1 MTWLLTNDDGVTAPG
16 LSALMR
22 SLPLAQSALIAAPQI
37 QHSGCGHQVTTVA
50 PIQVEQRADIL
61 REQRADQPMINL
73 KAVFGIGG
81 TPVDCVR
88 VARFHLDS
96 SISLVLSGVNA
107 GANLGADCYISGT
120 IAAVREAALHGIPG
134 IAFSQ
139 YRNGDRPINWHQASH
154 YTQLVLE
161 TLLPLTLK
169 PGCFWNVNFPHL
181 ESADVGYVKPE
192 IVFCLPSQRPLPV
205 SFRAEGNLIHYE
217 GNYSQREREPGSD
230 VDVCLGGRIAVT
242 QLSL

>member
-16 LSALMR
+16 LLALAR
-22 SLPLAQSALIAAPQI
+22 SLPLDQSALIVAPQI
-37 QHSGCGHQVTTVA
+37 QHSGCGHQVTTNA
-50 PIQVEQRADIL
+50 PIQVEQRVDLAL
-61 REQRADQPMINL
+61 EQCADQPPINC
-73 KAVFGIGG
+73 KDVFGIGG

-88 VARFHLDS
+88 VARFHLDP

-120 IAAVREAALHGIPG
+120 VAAVREAALHGIPG

-139 YRNGDRPINWHQASH
+139 YRNGDRPIDWHQVRH
-154 YTQLVLE
+154 YTQQVLD
-161 TLLPLTLK
+161 TLLPLSLK
-169 PGCFWNVNFPHL
+169 AGCFWNVNFPHL
-181 ESADVGYVKPE
+181 ETAGAKAVEPE

-205 SFRAEGNLIHYE
+205 SFRVEGDLLHYE
-217 GNYSQREREPGSD
+217 GSYSHRDREPGSD

>member
-1 MTWLLTNDDGVTAPG
+1 MTWLLTNDDGVAAPG
-16 LSALMR
+16 LMALAR
-22 SLPLAQSALIAAPQI
+22 SLPLDQPAFIAAPQI
-37 QHSGCGHQVTTVA
+37 PHSGCGHQVTTNV
-50 PIQVEQRADIL
+50 PIAVDQRPDIRL
-61 REQRADQPMINL
+61 GQFSGQPLMNC
-73 KAVFGIGG
+73 KDVFGIGG

-88 VARFHLDS
+88 VARFHLDP
-96 SISLVLSGVNA
+96 SIALVLSGVNA

-120 IAAVREAALHGIPG
+120 VAAVREATLHGIPG

-139 YRNGDRPINWHQASH
+139 YRNGDRPIDWHQVSR
-154 YTQLVLE
+154 YTQRVLDI
-161 TLLPLTLK
+161 LLPLALK

-181 ESADVGYVKPE
+181 EAAEAASVEPE

-205 SFRAEGNLIHYE
+205 SFRTEGNLLHYE
-217 GNYSQREREPGSD
+217 GRYSQRARELGSD

>member
-16 LSALMR
+16 LLALAR

-37 QHSGCGHQVTTVA
+37 QHSGCGHQVTTGA
-50 PIQVEQRADIL
+50 PIQVEQRADL
-61 REQRADQPMINL
+61 LLEQRRHQPMINL

-88 VARFHLDS
+88 VARFHLDL
-96 SISLVLSGVNA
+96 SITLVLSGVNA

-120 IAAVREAALHGIPG
+120 VAAVREAALHGISG

-139 YRNGDRPINWHQASH
+139 YRHGDRPIDWHQVSH
-154 YTQLVLE
+154 YTQCVLE
-161 TLLPLTLK
+161 TLLPCSLK

-181 ESADVGYVKPE
+181 EATDPDPE
-192 IVFCLPSQRPLPV
+192 IVFCEPSQRPLPV
-205 SFRAEGNLIHYE
+205 SFRVEGGLLHYE
-217 GNYSQREREPGSD
+217 GNYSQRDREPGSD

>member
-16 LSALMR
+16 LLALAR
-22 SLPLAQSALIAAPQI
+22 SLPFDQSAFIAAPQI
-37 QHSGCGHQVTTVA
+37 QHSGCGHQVTTGV
-50 PIQVEQRADIL
+50 PIQVEQRADVRL
-61 REQRADQPMINL
+61 GQSAAGQPLINC
-73 KAVFGIGG
+73 KDVFGIGG

-88 VARFHLDS
+88 VACFHLDS
-96 SISLVLSGVNA
+96 SIALVLSGVNA

-120 IAAVREAALHGIPG
+120 VAAVREAALHDIPG

-139 YRNGDRPINWHQASH
+139 YRNGDRPINWHQVSH
-154 YTQLVLE
+154 YTQCVLE
-161 TLLPLTLK
+161 ILLLRSLK

-181 ESADVGYVKPE
+181 EETDPEPE
-192 IVFCLPSQRPLPV
+192 IVFCEPSQRPLPV
-205 SFRAEGNLIHYE
+205 SFRVEGDLLHYE
-217 GNYSQREREPGSD
+217 GNYSKRDREPGSD

>member
-1 MTWLLTNDDGVTAPG
+1 MTWLLTNDDGVAAPG
-16 LSALMR
+16 LAALTR
-22 SLPLAQSALIAAPQI
+22 SLPLDQSALVAAPQM
-37 QHSGCGHQVTTVA
+37 QHSGCGHQVTTDA
-50 PIQVEQRADIL
+50 PIHVEQRADIL
-61 REQRADQPMINL
+61 LEQLADRPAINL

-88 VARFHLDS
+88 AARFHLDP

-120 IAAVREAALHGIPG
+120 VAAVREATLHGIPG

-139 YRNGDRPINWHQASH
+139 YRNGDRPINWHQVSD
-154 YTQLVLE
+154 YTQRVLE
-161 TLLPLTLK
+161 TLLPRFLK

-181 ESADVGYVKPE
+181 ETSEVGSVEPE

-205 SFRAEGNLIHYE
+205 SFRAEGDLLHYE
-217 GNYSQREREPGSD
+217 GNYSQRDREPGSD

-242 QLSL
+242 QLSV